1 MYFNTNAVFSF
12 VVVVCCF
19 LFFSQYSS
27 LMMSCLAAM
36 LFRFGYARREV
47 KVKRQRNVYTSFLFD
62 FRFGLNVF
70 EHRHLRTHTKSTFDH
85 CVQEWRIFS
94 RLIGFIKKLNQ
105 KKNKIY
111 RGDQG
116 VDLFSVTHTTISS
129 MSFDHFLFQAW
140 RANSFI
146 AIRLSLSICCSRC
159 HRATAS
165 KNLIS
170 TRKML
175 THDRCV
181 GNEYWNLG
189 ELLLLFSVCCICIQ
203 LVRRRARERNDN
215 NCHQRLF
222 IQKIL

>member
-1 MYFNTNAVFSF
+1 MFECCERSSLMR
-12 VVVVCCF
+12 VVNH
-19 LFFSQYSS
+19 LELYSS

-62 FRFGLNVF
+62 FRFGLN
-70 EHRHLRTHTKSTFDH
+70 
-85 CVQEWRIFS
+85 
-94 RLIGFIKKLNQ
+94 
-105 KKNKIY
+105 
-111 RGDQG
+111 
-116 VDLFSVTHTTISS
+116 
-129 MSFDHFLFQAW
+129 AW

-175 THDRCV
+175 THDRV
-181 GNEYWNLG
+181 TLG
-189 ELLLLFSVCCICIQ
+189 LFLLMLLDLRKVQHAFRSFLFYLIAESQ
-203 LVRRRARERNDN
+203 LDNFLKVRDGPGDN
-215 NCHQRLF
+215 F
-222 IQKIL
+222 EIMASSISGVMETG

>member
-1 MYFNTNAVFSF
+1 MRDAKWKLKGSATSIRR
-12 VVVVCCF
+12 
-19 LFFSQYSS
+19 
-27 LMMSCLAAM
+27 SCLIFVSVSTCLSTAICAHT
-36 LFRFGYARREV
+36 
-47 KVKRQRNVYTSFLFD
+47 RNRLSTTVCRNEEYSHVLSA
-62 FRFGLNVF
+62 L
-70 EHRHLRTHTKSTFDH
+70 LRNLTKKT
-85 CVQEWRIFS
+85 
-94 RLIGFIKKLNQ
+94 
-105 KKNKIY
+105 NKIY

-129 MSFDHFLFQAW
+129 MSFDYFLFQAW

-189 ELLLLFSVCCICIQ
+189 ELLLLFSVCCISIQ